1 MDLKELAGKVEADP
15 IDVRLD
21 RYRKTPDF
29 GVSFVITENDIAAMS
44 PQSYAWINQLI
55 STLPVYSEDGKAK
68 LTASVHEK
76 SVVFSW
82 VANGVQEAMVGDA
95 RLADHIEVDNPFRPR
110 YRRLSIQE
118 SSHHDDIKSRAMDLL
133 SAFRQVPTVRESA
146 GHASDGEVHANLK
159 LAQRHLEDAVYR
171 AVKALTA

>member
-29 GVSFVITENDIAAMS
+29 DISFVITQNDIAAMS
-44 PQSYAWINQLI
+44 LQSYAWVSQLMT
-55 STLPVYSEDGKAK
+55 SLPVYSEDGKAK
-68 LTASVHEK
+68 LTVDLRDK

-82 VANGVQEAMVGDA
+82 VANGVQEDMAGDA
-95 RLADHIEVDNPFRPR
+95 RLADTIPVDNPFRPR